1 MASYFENV
9 KDKID
14 LSELVEKHLQE
25 REIFKATGDEKV
37 FLVSGKQQRPSRT
50 RLVTVNVLAALKDTE
65 TGSTEGVL
73 NINIQDHDTLW
84 IEYIGEYIQL
94 IMDES
99 IVSNY
104 RLTYNNEHLFKVA
117 DGLYFK
123 NLKFNFSK
131 I

>member
-1 MASYFENV
+1 MDTYYENV

-25 REIFKATGDEKV
+25 REIFKVTGDDKV
-37 FLVSGKQQRPSRT
+37 YLVVGKKPRPSRT
-50 RLVTVNVLAALKDTE
+50 RLVSVNVLAALRDNE
-65 TGSTEGVL
+65 TGETDGVL
-73 NINIQDHDTLW
+73 NINIQDTDTLW

-94 IMDES
+94 IMDEA

-104 RLTYNNEHLFKVA
+104 RLTFNTEHLFKVA

>member
-1 MASYFENV
+1 MGAYFENV
-9 KDKID
+9 KGKID
-14 LSELVEKHLQE
+14 LSELVKNHLQE
-25 REIFKATGDEKV
+25 REIFKATGKNTV
-37 FLVSGKQQRPSRT
+37 YLVSGKEQRPNRT
-50 RLVTVNVLAALKDTE
+50 KLVIINVLAALKDNE
-65 TGSTEGVL
+65 TGSTDGVL
-73 NINIQDHDTLW
+73 NINIQDTDTLW

-94 IMDES
+94 IMDDA

-104 RLTYNNEHLFKVA
+104 RLTFNTEHLFKVA

>member
-1 MASYFENV
+1 MATYYENV

-14 LSELVEKHLQE
+14 LSEIVEQHLRQ
-25 REIFKATGDEKV
+25 REIFKAKGDDQV
-37 FLVSGKQQRPSRT
+37 FLVSGKKQRPSRT
-50 RLVTVNVLAALKDTE
+50 RLVSVNVLAALKDNE
-65 TGSTEGVL
+65 TGQTDGVL
-73 NINIQDHDTLW
+73 NINIQDTDTLW

-94 IMDES
+94 IMDEA